1 MTKNMLEILKNI
13 DSNKGQVINSLIKSN
28 VLTVKDIVS
37 AAIESKNPSIIFSV
51 TAYTNGLNNED
62 IDKLADA
69 VIATEDAKYIY
80 SFARYIKGAPLEKL
94 ADAIIATKDARYIYE
109 FACGV
114 NGAPIEKLAK
124 AIIATGNMEYI
135 NLFVQETMAKL
146 IKLANNGDLKTIE
159 SGADTYRS
167 LLLGTED
174 EVQEKPKTKVRK
186 IGNK

>member
-1 MTKNMLEILKNI
+1 MNI
-13 DSNKGQVINSLIKSN
+13 YV
-28 VLTVKDIVS
+28 
-37 AAIESKNPSIIFSV
+37 
-51 TAYTNGLNNED
+51 
-62 IDKLADA
+62 
-69 VIATEDAKYIY
+69 
-80 SFARYIKGAPLEKL
+80 FAWGVKGAPLEKL

-114 NGAPIEKLAK
+114 KGAPIEKLAK